1 MAQVLHSFHEHA
13 SPQVLVLIVCPLVLL
28 LLIVRFATSTTT
40 TRRAHKL
47 LDRLPS
53 PPYKLPLIGHLHLV
67 GSLPHIS
74 LRNLAEKHGP
84 DVMLLRLGAVPSL
97 VVSSAHAAM
106 AVLHTHDHV
115 CASRVQSDVTDVIFY
130 GSTDMAFSPYGDHW
144 RQIRKIVATHLL
156 GSKKVGSYRL
166 AREKEVQHVMARIR
180 EAATRSTAV
189 DLSKLLSS
197 FTTDIVCHA
206 VSGKS
211 FRGGARNELFREL
224 VETSSMLIGG
234 FNLEDYFPK
243 LARLEVVRRMVCA
256 RAERIKK
263 KWDDLLDE
271 IINDHAKNTML
282 DHEINQDRETDF
294 IDVLL
299 SIQQEYNLTR
309 ENVKAVLVDMFIGG
323 TDTSFIVLDCAMA
336 ELIQNPEVMTKLQA
350 EVRSVAE
357 GKEMVTEED
366 LNGMIYLKGV
376 IKETLRLHSPVP
388 LFLPHL
394 SMADCEIEGYTIP
407 SGTRVIINGW
417 ALARDPAYW
426 ESAEEFMPERF
437 MENVGSTMIHDFKGS
452 SFHYLPFGTGRRVC
466 PGMNFGMATV
476 EIMLANLMY
485 HFNWDLPAATVKI
498 NMTESF
504 GVTMGRKENLILV
517 PALAQKQ
524 V

>member
-1 MAQVLHSFHEHA
+1 MAQVLHSLHEHA

-28 LLIVRFATSTTT
+28 LLIVRFATSTAT
-40 TRRAHKL
+40 TRRADKL

-74 LRNLAEKHGP
+74 LRNLAKKHGP

-97 VVSSAHAAM
+97 VVSSARAAM
-106 AVLHTHDHV
+106 AVLRTHDHV
-115 CASRVQSDVTDVIFY
+115 FASRVQSAMTDILYY
-130 GSTDMAFSPYGDHW
+130 GSTDMGFSPYGDYW
-144 RQIRKIVATHLL
+144 RQIRKITATHLL
-156 GSKKVGSYRL
+156 SSKKVGSYRL
-166 AREKEVQHVMARIR
+166 ARENEVQDAMARIR
-180 EAATRSTAV
+180 TAAARSTAV

-211 FRGGARNELFREL
+211 FRGGGRNELFREL
-224 VETSSMLIGG
+224 VETSSKLIGG

-243 LARLEVVRRMVCA
+243 LARLDVVRRMVCA
-256 RAERIKK
+256 RAERINK

-271 IINDHAKNTML
+271 IIDDHAKNTML

-350 EVRSVAE
+350 EVRSMAE

-366 LNGMIYLKGV
+366 LSGMIYLKGV

-394 SMADCEIEGYTIP
+394 STADCDIEGYTIP

-417 ALARDPAYW
+417 ALSRDPAYW

-452 SFHYLPFGTGRRVC
+452 NFHYLPFGTGRRVC

-476 EIMLANLMY
+476 EIMLANLVF
-485 HFNWDLPAATVKI
+485 HFNWDLPAGTVKI

>member
-1 MAQVLHSFHEHA
+1 
-13 SPQVLVLIVCPLVLL
+13 
-28 LLIVRFATSTTT
+28 
-40 TRRAHKL
+40 
-47 LDRLPS
+47 
-53 PPYKLPLIGHLHLV
+53 
-67 GSLPHIS
+67 
-74 LRNLAEKHGP
+74 
-84 DVMLLRLGAVPSL
+84 MLLRLGAVPSL
-97 VVSSAHAAM
+97 VVSLARAAM
-106 AVLHTHDHV
+106 AVLRTQDHV
-115 CASRVQSDVTDVIFY
+115 CASRVQSTVTDVLFY
-130 GSTDMAFSPYGDHW
+130 GSIDMAFSPYGDHW

-166 AREKEVQHVMARIR
+166 ADDRPVQHALMRIR
-180 EAATRSTAV
+180 EAAARSAAV

-197 FTTDIVCHA
+197 FTADIVCHA

-211 FRGGARNELFREL
+211 FRGGGRSELFREL

-243 LARLEVVRRMVCA
+243 FARLDVVRRMVCA

-263 KWDDLLDE
+263 KWDDLLSPF
-271 IINDHAKNTML
+271 INNHAKNTTL
-282 DHEINQDRETDF
+282 EYEINQGGETDF

-309 ENVKAVLVDMFIGG
+309 ENIKAVLVDMFIGG
-323 TDTSFIVLDCAMA
+323 TDTSFIMLDCAMA
-336 ELIQNPEVMTKLQA
+336 ELIQNPEVMTELQA

-388 LFLPHL
+388 LFVPHL
-394 SMADCEIEGYTIP
+394 STADCDIEGYTIP

-417 ALARDPAYW
+417 ALSRDPAYW

-452 SFHYLPFGTGRRVC
+452 NFHFLPFGTGRRVC

-485 HFNWDLPAATVKI
+485 HFNWDLPAGTVKI

-517 PALAQKQ
+517 PSLL
-524 V
+524 

>member
-1 MAQVLHSFHEHA
+1 MAQVLRSFHEHE
-13 SPQVLVLIVCPLVLL
+13 VLVLIVCPLVLL
-28 LLIVRFATSTTT
+28 LLILRFATSTTT
-40 TRRAHKL
+40 TRRADKL
-47 LDRLPS
+47 LHRLPS

-74 LRNLAEKHGP
+74 LRSLAEKHGP

-97 VVSSAHAAM
+97 VVSSARAAM
-106 AVLHTHDHV
+106 AVLRTHDHAF
-115 CASRVQSDVTDVIFY
+115 ASRVQSAMTDILFY

-156 GSKKVGSYRL
+156 SSKKVGSHRL
-166 AREKEVQHVMARIR
+166 AREKEVQHAMARIR
-180 EAATRSTAV
+180 EAATRSAEV

-197 FTTDIVCHA
+197 FITDIVCHA

-211 FRGGARNELFREL
+211 FRGGGRNELFREL

-243 LARLEVVRRMVCA
+243 LARLDVVRRMVCA

-282 DHEINQDRETDF
+282 DHEIKQGGETDF

-336 ELIQNPEVMTKLQA
+336 ELIQNPEVLTKLQA

-357 GKEMVTEED
+357 GKEMVKEED
-366 LNGMIYLKGV
+366 LSGMIYLKGV

-388 LFLPHL
+388 LFVPHL
-394 SMADCEIEGYTIP
+394 SMADCDIEGYTIP

-426 ESAEEFMPERF
+426 ESAEKFMPERF
-437 MENVGSTMIHDFKGS
+437 MENVGSTMIPDYMGNN
-452 SFHYLPFGTGRRVC
+452 FHYLPFGTGRRVC

-476 EIMLANLMY
+476 EIMLANLMF
-485 HFNWDLPAATVKI
+485 HFNWDLPAGTVKI

-504 GVTMGRKENLILV
+504 GVTVGRKENLILV

>member
-1 MAQVLHSFHEHA
+1 M
-13 SPQVLVLIVCPLVLL
+13 
-28 LLIVRFATSTTT
+28 
-40 TRRAHKL
+40 
-47 LDRLPS
+47 
-53 PPYKLPLIGHLHLV
+53 
-67 GSLPHIS
+67 
-74 LRNLAEKHGP
+74 
-84 DVMLLRLGAVPSL
+84 
-97 VVSSAHAAM
+97 
-106 AVLHTHDHV
+106 
-115 CASRVQSDVTDVIFY
+115 TDILYY
-130 GSTDMAFSPYGDHW
+130 GSTDMGFSPYGDYW
-144 RQIRKIVATHLL
+144 RQIRKITATHLL
-156 GSKKVGSYRL
+156 SSKKVGSYRL
-166 AREKEVQHVMARIR
+166 ARENEVQDAMARIR
-180 EAATRSTAV
+180 TAAARSTAV

-211 FRGGARNELFREL
+211 FRGGGRNELFREL
-224 VETSSMLIGG
+224 VETSSKLIGG

-243 LARLEVVRRMVCA
+243 LARLDVVRRMVCA
-256 RAERIKK
+256 RAERINK

-271 IINDHAKNTML
+271 IIDDHAKNTML

-336 ELIQNPEVMTKLQA
+336 ELIQNPE
-350 EVRSVAE
+350 

-366 LNGMIYLKGV
+366 LSGMIYLKGV

-394 SMADCEIEGYTIP
+394 STADCDIEGYTIP

-417 ALARDPAYW
+417 ALSRDPAYW

-452 SFHYLPFGTGRRVC
+452 NFHYLPFGTGRRVC

-476 EIMLANLMY
+476 EIMLANLVF
-485 HFNWDLPAATVKI
+485 HFNWDLPAGTVKI

>member
-1 MAQVLHSFHEHA
+1 MAQVLHSPHEHA
-13 SPQVLVLIVCPLVLL
+13 SPQVLVFIVCPLVL

-40 TRRAHKL
+40 TRRADKL

-53 PPYKLPLIGHLHLV
+53 PPNKLPLIGHLHLV

-84 DVMLLRLGAVPSL
+84 DVMLLRLGAIPSL
-97 VVSSAHAAM
+97 VVSSARAAM
-106 AVLHTHDHV
+106 AVLRTHDHV
-115 CASRVQSDVTDVIFY
+115 FASRVQSAMTDILYY
-130 GSTDMAFSPYGDHW
+130 GSTDMGFSPYGDYW
-144 RQIRKIVATHLL
+144 RQIRKITATHLL
-156 GSKKVGSYRL
+156 SSKKVGSYRL
-166 AREKEVQHVMARIR
+166 ARENEVQDAMARIR
-180 EAATRSTAV
+180 AAAARSTAV

-211 FRGGARNELFREL
+211 FRGGGRNELFREL
-224 VETSSMLIGG
+224 VETSSKLIGG

-243 LARLEVVRRMVCA
+243 LARLDVVRRMVCA

-394 SMADCEIEGYTIP
+394 SMADCDIEGYTIP

-452 SFHYLPFGTGRRVC
+452 NFHYLPFGTGRRVC